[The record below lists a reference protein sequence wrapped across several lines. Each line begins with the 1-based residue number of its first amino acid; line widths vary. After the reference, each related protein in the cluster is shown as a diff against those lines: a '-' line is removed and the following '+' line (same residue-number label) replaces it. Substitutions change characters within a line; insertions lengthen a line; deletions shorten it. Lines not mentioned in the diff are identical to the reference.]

1 MKPRSYKKR
10 KTSSK
15 PKSMKRN
22 SNKNVSRKRKIMKG
36 GVCFNSPV
44 DPSSISGSYSLN
56 TYSSGDPSRDIIDSR
71 QLHMLGGTKQVS
83 RKNRTKRSNRRKT
96 N

>member
-10 KTSSK
+10 KSSSK

-22 SNKNVSRKRKIMKG
+22 SKKNVSRKRKIMNG

-71 QLHMLGGTKQVS
+71 QLIGGKKHIS

>member
-15 PKSMKRN
+15 PKSVKRN
-22 SNKNVSRKRKIMKG
+22 NKKNVSHKRKIMRG
-36 GVCFNSPV
+36 GVSFNSSV
-44 DPSSISGSYSLN
+44 EPSAVPGNYSLN
-56 TYSSGDPSRDIIDSR
+56 TYSGGVPSRVFIDSR
-71 QLHMLGGTKQVS
+71 QVPMLGGKKQIS